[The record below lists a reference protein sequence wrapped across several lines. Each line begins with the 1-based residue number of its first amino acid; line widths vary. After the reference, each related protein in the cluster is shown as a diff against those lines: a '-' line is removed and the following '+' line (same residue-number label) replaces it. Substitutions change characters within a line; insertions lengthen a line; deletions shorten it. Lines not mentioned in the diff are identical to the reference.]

1 MWLAISI
8 GNSRQHWGWFHGN
21 ELLLTLDHP
30 PDYWDEEALDK
41 AESVV
46 VASVVPDALERWSSV
61 AKAQTLTLDRVPIK
75 GGYEG
80 LGVDRALNILGAGYR
95 YGYPTLVVDFG
106 TAITISA
113 TNNSGRFIGGCIMPG
128 FSLQFRALQEHTA
141 VLPQVELPAVLP
153 PAMALTTEQSMQSGV
168 IQVTL
173 AGIEQFCLAWR
184 QRQPQGRVIAT
195 GGDSA
200 VVYEWLPHL
209 FNVQDSYVGLWG
221 MYASIM
227 GLVKH

>member
-1 MWLAISI
+1 MWLAINI

-21 ELLLTLDHP
+21 ELLLAADHP
-30 PDYWDEEALDK
+30 HDYWDEEALDK
-41 AESVV
+41 AESIV
-46 VASVVPDALERWSSV
+46 VASVVPDALEPWSSM
-61 AKAQTLTLDRVPIK
+61 AKAQTLTPDSVAIK

-80 LGVDRALNILGAGYR
+80 LGVDRALNILGASYR

-113 TNNSGRFIGGCIMPG
+113 TNISGRFIGGCIMPG
-128 FSLQFRALQEHTA
+128 FGLQFQSLQQHTA
-141 VLPQVELPAVLP
+141 LLPRVHLPTVLP
-153 PAMALTTEQSMQSGV
+153 PAMALTTEQSIQSGV

-184 QRQPQGRVIAT
+184 QRQPEGKVIAT
-195 GGDSA
+195 GGDSGT
-200 VVYEWLPHL
+200 VYGWLPHL
-209 FNVQDSYVGLWG
+209 FNVQDPYVSLWG
-221 MYASIM
+221 MYATVM

>member
-21 ELLLTLDHP
+21 ELLLTVDHP
-30 PDYWDEEALDK
+30 PDYWDEDTLDK
-41 AESVV
+41 AESIV

-128 FSLQFRALQEHTA
+128 FSLQFRALQEYTA

-200 VVYEWLPHL
+200 LVYEWLPHL

-227 GLVKH
+227 GLVRH

>member
-1 MWLAISI
+1 MWLAINI

-21 ELLLTLDHP
+21 ELLLTADHTH
-30 PDYWDEEALDK
+30 DHWDEEALDK
-41 AESVV
+41 AESIV
-46 VASVVPDALERWSSV
+46 VASVVPDALERWSSM

-128 FSLQFRALQEHTA
+128 FSLQFKSLQQHTA
-141 VLPQVELPAVLP
+141 LLPHVELPAVLP

-195 GGDSA
+195 GGDSE

>member
-21 ELLLTLDHP
+21 ELLLTVDHP
-30 PDYWDEEALDK
+30 PDYWDEEVLEK
-41 AESVV
+41 AESIVI
-46 VASVVPDALERWSSV
+46 ASVVPDALERWSSV
-61 AKAQTLTLDRVPIK
+61 AKAQTLTLDKVPIK

-80 LGVDRALNILGAGYR
+80 LGVDRALNILGASYR

-128 FSLQFRALQEHTA
+128 FSLQFKALQEHTA
-141 VLPQVELPAVLP
+141 LLPPVELPDVLP

-195 GGDSA
+195 GGDSTF
-200 VVYEWLPHL
+200 VYEWLPHL

>member
-1 MWLAISI
+1 MWLAINI

-21 ELLLTLDHP
+21 ELLLTSDHP
-30 PDYWDEEALDK
+30 PDYWDEEAVSK
-41 AESVV
+41 AESIV
-46 VASVVPDALERWSSV
+46 VASVVPDALERWSSIP
-61 AKAQTLTLDRVPIK
+61 KAQTLTLDRVPIQ

-80 LGVDRALNILGAGYR
+80 LGVDRALNILGASYR

-106 TAITISA
+106 TAITLSA
-113 TNNSGRFIGGCIMPG
+113 TSHSGQFMGGCIMPG
-128 FSLQFRALQEHTA
+128 FGLQFKSLHQYTAL
-141 VLPQVELPAVLP
+141 LPQVKLPTVLP
-153 PAMALTTEQSMQSGV
+153 PTMALTTEQSIQSGV

-184 QRQPQGRVIAT
+184 QRQPQGKVIAT

-200 VVYEWLPHL
+200 TVYNWLPHL
-209 FNVQDSYVGLWG
+209 FNIQDSYVGLWG
-221 MYASIM
+221 MYATIT

>member
-41 AESVV
+41 AESIV
-46 VASVVPDALERWSSV
+46 VASVVPDALERWSLV

-128 FSLQFRALQEHTA
+128 FSLQFRALQEYTA
-141 VLPQVELPAVLP
+141 VLPQVELPTVLP

-200 VVYEWLPHL
+200 IVYEWLPHL

-221 MYASIM
+221 MYASVM